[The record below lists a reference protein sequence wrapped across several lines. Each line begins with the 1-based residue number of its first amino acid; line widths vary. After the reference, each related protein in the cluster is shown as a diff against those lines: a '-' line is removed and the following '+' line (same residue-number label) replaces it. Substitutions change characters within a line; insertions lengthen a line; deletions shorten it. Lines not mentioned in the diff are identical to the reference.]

1 VRKRGRWIGSLTSA
15 TVVVA
20 ATVIASTARASE
32 GLVLEPDFEFTLP
45 LLIVVFLLLIVPINR
60 LIFRPVFQVL
70 DLRKDR
76 IDGNRSRAEMLSK
89 QAEEVLARYERS
101 VREVREDAE
110 RRRREQLEAARS
122 ETAQRTAEARAGAER
137 DFGRAREE
145 IAAALDQARASL
157 RAEAEDLANEA
168 AARILGRSLS

>member
-45 LLIVVFLLLIVPINR
+45 LLIVVFLLLIIPINR
-60 LIFRPVFQVL
+60 LIFRPIFQVL

-76 IDGNRSRAEMLSK
+76 IDGNRSRAETLSK

-110 RRRREQLEAARS
+110 RSRREQLEAARS

-168 AARILGRSLS
+168 AERILGRSLS